1 MINYVDKL
9 KRKGENK
16 HFLNGKN
23 IFAIACSDT
32 ILVSCRLSEVLQADT
47 FYDLAKTNF
56 LKLRHCMLD
65 NLFLQSHRHVYT
77 LTVRKTLIC

>member
-1 MINYVDKL
+1 M
-9 KRKGENK
+9 E
-16 HFLNGKN
+16 KN
-23 IFAIACSDT
+23 IFAIAYSDT
-32 ILVSCRLSEVLQADT
+32 VLVPVVYQKYCKLNT

-77 LTVRKTLIC
+77 LTVRKTLIVEHSMFSFIHFFKV